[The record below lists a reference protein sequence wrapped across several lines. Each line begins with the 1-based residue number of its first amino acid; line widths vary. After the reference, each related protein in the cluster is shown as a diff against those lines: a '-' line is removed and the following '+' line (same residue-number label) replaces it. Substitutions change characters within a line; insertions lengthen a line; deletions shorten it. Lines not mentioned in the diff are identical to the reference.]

1 MKENA
6 SAALTAGQK
15 ASLDLQIYFT
25 NDKAGIEDQLVR
37 VAKYDRN
44 EAEAAMHMVT
54 IGARKGK
61 AMITDAQTNIN
72 GGIVGGNWLILL
84 ENEKNSFLLLTN
96 A

>member
-37 VAKYDRN
+37 VAKHDRN
-44 EAEAAMHMVT
+44 EAEAA
-54 IGARKGK
+54 RGK
-61 AMITDAQTNIN
+61 Q
-72 GGIVGGNWLILL
+72 
-84 ENEKNSFLLLTN
+84 
-96 A
+96 